1 MPIRRLDHVNVV
13 TAYLKEMIDWYE
25 AILGLRSG
33 PRPDF
38 PFGGAW
44 LYAGDAPVVHLVED
58 SGQSRTGSEA
68 RLKLEHFAFFA
79 TDAPALERKLTEY
92 GDPFEKIEVAGA
104 GLVQF
109 HVSDPDGNHVHVDF
123 DLNAHGPT

>member
-13 TAYLKEMIDWYE
+13 TANLDEMVAWYE

-33 PRPDF
+33 YRPDF

-44 LYAGDAPVVHLVED
+44 LYAGEAAVVHLVED
-58 SGQSRTGSEA
+58 NEEARTGSEA
-68 RLKLEHFAFFA
+68 SLKLEHFAFSA
-79 TDAPALERKLTEY
+79 TGVSAFERKLEEY
-92 GDPFEKIEVAGA
+92 GDPFDKIEVRDA
-104 GLVQF
+104 GLIQF

-123 DLNAHGPT
+123 EIDE

>member
-1 MPIRRLDHVNVV
+1 MPIRHLDHVNVV
-13 TAYLKEMIDWYE
+13 TAKLDEMVAWYE
-25 AILGLRSG
+25 SVLGLRAG

-44 LYAGDAPVVHLVED
+44 LYAGDAPVVHVVQET
-58 SGQSRTGSEA
+58 GQDRTGSEA
-68 RLKLEHFAFFA
+68 TLKLEHFAFSA
-79 TDAPALERKLTEY
+79 TDAAEFERRLREY
-92 GDPFEKIEVAGA
+92 GDPFKKIEVRGA

-123 DLNAHGPT
+123 DLNE

>member
-13 TAYLKEMIDWYE
+13 TANLEEMVAWYE
-25 AILGLRSG
+25 AVLGLRSG

-44 LYAGDAPVVHLVED
+44 LYAGDAAVVHLVKD
-58 SGQSRTGSEA
+58 TVQARTGSEA
-68 RLKLEHFAFFA
+68 ALKLEHFAFSA
-79 TDAPALERKLTEY
+79 TDASAFERKLKENSA
-92 GDPFEKIEVAGA
+92 PFEKINVKDA

-109 HVSDPDGNHVHVDF
+109 HISDPDGNHVHVDF
-123 DLNAHGPT
+123 DLNE

>member
-1 MPIRRLDHVNVV
+1 MPIERLDHVNVV
-13 TAYLKEMIDWYE
+13 TANLNEMIVWYE
-25 AILGLRSG
+25 AVLGLHAG

-44 LYAGDAPVVHLVED
+44 LYAGEAAVVHLVED
-58 SGQSRTGSEA
+58 TGPELTGSDA
-68 RLKLEHFAFFA
+68 ALKLEHFAFSA
-79 TDAPALERKLTEY
+79 TDAAAFQRRLEEH
-92 GDPFEKIEVAGA
+92 GQPFNKIDITGA

-123 DLNAHGPT
+123 DLNA